1 MGTKR
6 FSLHRPGATQ
16 ETQNREYVECEVNVE
31 NGVADIQI
39 EMLEGFSANMRM
51 GWDGK
56 KLIIFIRDSEGNM
69 ENIHIYKQT
78 EQ

>member
-51 GWDGK
+51 GWDGQ
-56 KLIIFIRDSEGNM
+56 KLIIVIRDSEGNT
-69 ENIHIYKQT
+69 ENIRIYKQT

>member
-16 ETQNREYVECEVNVE
+16 ETQNCEYVECEVNVE

-39 EMLEGFSANMRM
+39 EMLDGFSANMRM
-51 GWDGK
+51 GWDGE
-56 KLIIFIRDSEGNM
+56 KLIIYIRDSEGNA
-69 ENIHIYKQT
+69 ENIRIYKQT